1 MRKKG
6 KIISTWVPSQDT
18 IDVSQY
24 SLSLKEY
31 YSKSLGALIRHHQ
44 ANKNDSCINHRLQ
57 YSRMKN
63 LMNIVISSSAKM
75 KKNELKVPRHYTWFT
90 TSNFH
95 AGIDFRRA
103 ALMSDLM
110 ALADQGA
117 RLQKKIVSLQ
127 NRIRLNMF
135 F

>member
-1 MRKKG
+1 MCIKYTVLCHTGCTEIAPFRRVLVSSDPICERKEKLYQLG
-6 KIISTWVPSQDT
+6 FLRKIQLMFRNVIFFS
-18 IDVSQY
+18 
-24 SLSLKEY
+24 
-31 YSKSLGALIRHHQ
+31 
-44 ANKNDSCINHRLQ
+44 DSCINHRLQ

-75 KKNELKVPRHYTWFT
+75 VNYLSIRFIKKNELKVPRHYTWFT

-110 ALADQGA
+110 ALA
-117 RLQKKIVSLQ
+117 
-127 NRIRLNMF
+127 
-135 F
+135 